1 MNNKDK
7 TSSVLTL
14 QKINTM
20 FETRNPIEERPG
32 YHFISLMVFVVAV
45 GIALYSIMFVLAL
58 IFGKQ
63 I

>member
-1 MNNKDK
+1 M
-7 TSSVLTL
+7 SMLSL
-14 QKINTM
+14 QKNNTM

-32 YHFISLMVFVVAV
+32 YHFTSLMVFVVAV
-45 GIALYSIMFVLAL
+45 GIALYSIMFALAL